1 MKPQFL
7 EIVTW
12 NDYGESHHIGPL
24 SSKHNDDGC
33 SKWVNEMTHGGWM
46 DMAKPFIAVYK
57 AGASSADSYI
67 KSDQLI
73 YWYRPSPREAN
84 CDATDTTM
92 VPAGNDSGNYFQG
105 RPDGFHLMADSA
117 FVVTLLTSPA
127 KVTALS
133 GGNSQIFNAP
143 AGASIFSVPMGVGQ
157 QKFSLSR
164 DSATVLSGTSLKDV
178 VWGCICGLY
187 NFNAYVGTI
196 PEGSRD
202 VLAAD
207 GLRLFGQGLKGACV
221 AQPSLG
227 GNSTK
232 PNSTLSQSVTAR
244 PTSTRFSNPTSPV
257 TPSVT
262 PGTSRTVST
271 ASPPAVTNTTNPVHI
286 TVAPISG
293 TPRGMASDTPSG
305 TPSKSCVAGT
315 VAPGW
320 SGNVSQFHMLLFPIR
335 LR

>member
-12 NDYGESHHIGPL
+12 NDYGESHYIGPL

-33 SKWVNEMTHGGWM
+33 SKWVNDMTHGGWM
-46 DMAKPFIAVYK
+46 DMAKPFIAAYK

-73 YWYRPSPREAN
+73 YWYRPSPRDAN

-92 VPAGNDSGNYFQG
+92 VPASNDSGNYFQG
-105 RPDGFHLMADSA
+105 RPDGFQLMADSV
-117 FVVTLLTSPA
+117 FVVTLLSSPA
-127 KVTALS
+127 NVAVFS
-133 GGNSQIFNAP
+133 GGNSQTFNAP

-164 DSATVLSGTSLKDV
+164 DSATVLSGTSLKDIV
-178 VWGCICGLY
+178 EGCVCGLY

-196 PEGSRD
+196 PEGPRD

-221 AQPSLG
+221 AQPSLR
-227 GNSTK
+227 GNSTQ
-232 PNSTLSQSVTAR
+232 PNPTLSQSFTAR
-244 PTSTRFSNPTSPV
+244 PTSTRFSNATSPV

-271 ASPPAVTNTTNPVHI
+271 APPPTVTNTTSPAHI

-305 TPSKSCVAGT
+305 TPSKSCVAGK
-315 VAPGW
+315 VAPGL
-320 SGNVSQFHMLLFPIR
+320 SGNVSQFPMLLFSIR